1 MCFKLESIRIMTE
14 YTGFIIGIK
23 PLNSI
28 IDTFLHFFT
37 HNSIAFARI
46 TLQISIKISCPH
58 QFIRY
63 DCRNDRN
70 KCTSFEME
78 LHSIA
83 PPTSIPR
90 YRIQFF
96 GLSNK
101 STTCWIQGI
110 SAILTAD
117 PNKRI
122 FSYFDAIS
130 CGIFIIL
137 LKPIHNFIDIS
148 VKISS

>member
-1 MCFKLESIRIMTE
+1 MCFNLESIRIMTE
-14 YTGFIIGIK
+14 FTGFIIEVK

-28 IDTFLHFFT
+28 NDTFLQFFT
-37 HNSIAFARI
+37 QNSILFARI
-46 TLQISIKISCPH
+46 TLKISIKITCPH

-63 DCRNDRN
+63 DCRYDRN
-70 KCTSFEME
+70 KWTSFEMKM
-78 LHSIA
+78 HSIA
-83 PPTSIPR
+83 SPTSIPR
-90 YRIQFF
+90 YCIQFF

-110 SAILTAD
+110 SAILTVD

-137 LKPIHNFIDIS
+137 LKPIHNFIDI
-148 VKISS
+148 

>member
-1 MCFKLESIRIMTE
+1 MYLIWNGT
-14 YTGFIIGIK
+14 
-23 PLNSI
+23 
-28 IDTFLHFFT
+28 
-37 HNSIAFARI
+37 AF
-46 TLQISIKISCPH
+46 
-58 QFIRY
+58 
-63 DCRNDRN
+63 
-70 KCTSFEME
+70 
-78 LHSIA
+78 IA

-148 VKISS
+148 VKISSWNFLNWIKSEKYSNYFDLCIYFFLNLLNGDFPSKSIFFFQIIGPIAMPKPIQLVADLFCWNV